1 MLDNVNRKER
11 LAKLR
16 ERLTENQDGVLESIA
31 DEYGVSLRDVLQ
43 SMPDHCQ
50 RAIDGSAFEQVMGD
64 LPAWG
69 DVTFLVH
76 TKDIILESKARVPT
90 GKVAGE
96 FFNFEGHSA
105 IGGHLRYKHCV
116 SIHFLKRPFMKM
128 ATCAILFMNSEGD
141 AMFKVYVGRDDQR
154 RLLADQVERFGRLR
168 DRLFDTHSWKETDT
182 CHDA

>member
-16 ERLTENQDGVLESIA
+16 EQFIENQDGVLESIA
-31 DEYGVSLRDVLQ
+31 DEYGVSLRNVLQ

-50 RAIDGSAFEQVMGD
+50 RAIDGYAFEQVMAD
-64 LPAWG
+64 LSTWG

-76 TKDIILESKARVPT
+76 TKDIILESKACVPA
-90 GKVAGE
+90 GKVVGE
-96 FFNFEGHSA
+96 FFNFEGHTA
-105 IGGHLRYKHCV
+105 IGGHLRYKHCQ

-128 ATCAILFMNSEGD
+128 ATCAILFMNSEGE

-154 RLLADQVERFGRLR
+154 RLLTDQVERFDHLR
-168 DRLFDTHSWKETDT
+168 DRLLKTHSWKETDT
-182 CHDA
+182 YHDA